1 MFKTKEFDYD
11 LWTTSENG
19 TKHYWA
25 RVRATGEVAEISHEV
40 MRYLRAEEKRIYREF
55 MAINEHGSTLS
66 LDVPHDDEKSSW
78 EEDNN
83 FGAIEMETK
92 LEEEEFRR
100 LLTAEQLDVY
110 LHCILGDESATAYG
124 KRHGKTQ
131 QAVTATIVLIRKKKK
146 KYFG

>member
-1 MFKTKEFDYD
+1 MIKVKEFDYD

-19 TKHYWA
+19 MKHYWA
-25 RVRATGEVAEISHEV
+25 RVRATGEVTEISHEV
-40 MRYLRAEEKRIYREF
+40 MSFLRTEEKRLYREF
-55 MAINEHGSTLS
+55 TAIQKFGSNLS

-78 EEDNN
+78 EEDNS
-83 FGAIEMETK
+83 FSAIEMETK
-92 LEEEEFRR
+92 LEEEEFRH

-124 KRHGKTQ
+124 KRHSKTQ
-131 QAVTATIVLIRKKKK
+131 QAVTATIALIRKKAK